1 MCVHIYVTVYN
12 YKCSNGVD
20 LINPEKGLKP
30 GCFVSMEAV
39 NWLID
44 NLIGEITRKEV
55 VVLIQVRGIC
65 VFVCV
70 CHLCVSVCICMFVC
84 VCVSVCLCT
93 CMFIFFLTREWFQ
106 KD

>member
-1 MCVHIYVTVYN
+1 MYYVCTYIYNVTLYN

-39 NWLID
+39 NWLME

-55 VVLIQVRGIC
+55 VVLIQVRGRC

-70 CHLCVSVCICMFVC
+70 YVCMFVC
-84 VCVSVCLCT
+84 VCLYVCLCVSVCVYVYV
-93 CMFIFFLTREWFQ
+93 
-106 KD
+106 

>member
-55 VVLIQVRGIC
+55 VVLIQVRGRC

-70 CHLCVSVCICMFVC
+70 CVC
-84 VCVSVCLCT
+84 VCLCVCVYVY
-93 CMFIFFLTREWFQ
+93 MYVHFFSY
-106 KD
+106 